1 MIRKKKLKF
10 IQITLILLGLII
22 IFFTY
27 SENFQKDQ
35 GKEILSKDAKIKI
48 TKELDSKKN
57 NSEGNKFF
65 NIEYSG
71 LDLAGNRFILK
82 SKEAFNNNTSQDIV
96 DMKFVEAFF
105 YFKDGTVLKIL
116 SDRGIYNNK
125 TLDMNFDGNV
135 RANYEGSELFAQK
148 AEYSNSKS
156 FLMIS
161 NEIKVKDYRGTMF
174 ADKLFFDIKKQ
185 TLNIASTKND
195 NVNANVNLKWKKVL
209 EY

>member
-1 MIRKKKLKF
+1 MTERKKKLII
-10 IQITLILLGLII
+10 IQISLLII
-22 IFFTY
+22 GSLIILFTY
-27 SENFQKDQ
+27 SDLNLSDKEKIITTETQKRIDEQ
-35 GKEILSKDAKIKI
+35 L
-48 TKELDSKKN
+48 KN
-57 NSEGNKFF
+57 ESQDGDIFF

-82 SKEAFNNNTSQDIV
+82 SKEAFNKKASQEIV
-96 DMKFVEAFF
+96 NMKFVEAFF

-135 RANYEGSELFAQK
+135 IAKYEGSELFAQK

-185 TLNIASTKND
+185 TLNIASTKNG
-195 NVNANVNLKWKKVL
+195 NVNANVNLK
-209 EY
+209 

>member
-1 MIRKKKLKF
+1 MTERKKKLII
-10 IQITLILLGLII
+10 IQISLLII
-22 IFFTY
+22 GSLIILFTY
-27 SENFQKDQ
+27 SDLNVSDNE
-35 GKEILSKDAKIKI
+35 KII
-48 TKELDSKKN
+48 TSETQNRIDEQLKN
-57 NSEGNKFF
+57 KSQDGDIFF

-82 SKEAFNNNTSQDIV
+82 SKEAFNNKVNQEIV
-96 DMKFVEAFF
+96 NMIFVEAFF
-105 YFKDGTVLKIL
+105 YFKDGTELRIL

-135 RANYEGSELFAQK
+135 IAKYEGSELFAQK

-185 TLNIASTKND
+185 TLNITSTKNG
-195 NVNANVNLKWKKVL
+195 NVNANVNLK
-209 EY
+209 